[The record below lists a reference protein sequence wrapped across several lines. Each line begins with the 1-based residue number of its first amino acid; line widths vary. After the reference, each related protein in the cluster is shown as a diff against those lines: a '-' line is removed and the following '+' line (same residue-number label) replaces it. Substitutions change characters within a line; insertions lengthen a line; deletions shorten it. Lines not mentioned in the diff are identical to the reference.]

1 MADSRPTREQPRRS
15 ARELRIDK
23 GTLLGLLCAAGGM
36 VSGLVMER
44 GALSDVSQL
53 TAALIVFGGTFG
65 AVLIGTPLRDVL
77 GAVRE
82 LRLVIFDPGDPSNT
96 ILEQL
101 VSFATKARR
110 NGIVSLEADAEKTED
125 PFLQKAVNLAI
136 DGAELTELRSMM
148 RIDMDLEER
157 RAMSYAR
164 VFESAGGYAP
174 TIGIIGAVLGLIQV
188 MKNLANIDE
197 VGRGIAVAFV
207 ATIYGVG
214 SANLLFL
221 PAAIKIRAYSR
232 RCLEV
237 MELILEGVSGIVEGM
252 NPKMI
257 RRKLESL
264 AAGGSNSSATARAT
278 PGAVPAGE
286 HAQI

>member
-1 MADSRPTREQPRRS
+1 MADTPSTRDSRRGGRGLS
-15 ARELRIDK
+15 LDK
-23 GTLLGLLCAAGGM
+23 GTLFGLLCAGG
-36 VSGLVMER
+36 GLLGGLLLEK

-53 TAALIVFGGTFG
+53 TAALIVFGGTCG
-65 AVLIGTPLRDVL
+65 AVLIGTPLRDVF

-82 LRLVIFDPGDPSNT
+82 LRLVFFDPGDPSAA

-101 VSFATKARR
+101 VAFATKARR
-110 NGIVSLEADAEKTED
+110 NGIVSLETDAEETQD
-125 PFLQKAVNLAI
+125 PFLKKSINLAI

-148 RIDMDLEER
+148 QLDMDLEER
-157 RAMSYAR
+157 RRLSYAK

-174 TIGIIGAVLGLIQV
+174 TVGIIGAVMGLIQV

-221 PAAIKIRAYSR
+221 PAASKIRNYAR
-232 RCLEV
+232 RRLEV
-237 MELILEGVSGIVEGM
+237 MELIVEGVTGIVEGM

-264 AAGGSNSSATARAT
+264 ATAAPSAKPAGAAAGQ
-278 PGAVPAGE
+278 VPAGE